1 MLSLVAFLASA
12 CQVHGWE
19 HVHGSDHPLA
29 GRIVA
34 VDSQSIVDEATLLAA
49 LDSADFVL
57 LGESH
62 GNRDHHRLQAHLV
75 DAMGA
80 SVSGVVFEMIDAGQQ
95 EAVVLHLQD
104 DPGDTVGLGE
114 ALDWSES
121 GWPDWSL
128 YEPIAAAAVDRGALI
143 VAGNL
148 APGSV
153 EQLMAD
159 GIVALDPRL
168 VDRTG
173 LAEPLAPE
181 IEGGL
186 LSTID
191 EAHCGFAPA
200 DLLPAM
206 VDVQRA
212 RDALMAERME
222 TVQGNGRSVLIAGA
236 EHVRRDWGV
245 PYYLAR
251 LEPDAKVVTIAFRE
265 VDERLTD
272 PAVDLPFDFVWFTPR
287 SQPMGFDPCDAYR
300 QQLQRLDAELSAP
313 LRQDRDTG

>member
-19 HVHGSDHPLA
+19 HIHGSDHPLA
-29 GRIVA
+29 GKIVA
-34 VDSQSIVDEATLLAA
+34 VDSQSIVDEATLLAS

-62 GNRDHHRLQAHLV
+62 GNRDHHRLQAHLI
-75 DAMGA
+75 DTMGA

-104 DPGDTVGLGE
+104 QPGDTVGLGE
-114 ALDWSES
+114 ALDWSAS
-121 GWPDWSL
+121 GWPEWSL
-128 YEPIAAAAVDRGALI
+128 YEPVAAAAVDNGALI

-148 APGSV
+148 APKSV
-153 EQLMAD
+153 EQLMKD
-159 GIVALDPRL
+159 GIASLDPRL
-168 VDRTG
+168 VERTG

-181 IEGGL
+181 VEGRL
-186 LSTID
+186 LATID
-191 EAHCGFAPA
+191 DAHCGFAPA

-206 VDVQRA
+206 VGVQRA

-222 TVQGNGRSVLIAGA
+222 TVRGHGQSVLIAGA

-245 PYYLAR
+245 PYYLER
-251 LEPDAKVVTIAFRE
+251 LAPDAKVVTIAFRE
-265 VDERLTD
+265 VDERLTAL
-272 PAVDLPFDFVWFTPR
+272 PVDLPFDFVWFTPR
-287 SQPMGFDPCDAYR
+287 SQPLGFDPCDAYR
-300 QQLQRLDAELSAP
+300 QQLQRLDAKLGAP
-313 LRQDRDTG
+313 RSNDRAAG

>member
-1 MLSLVAFLASA
+1 
-12 CQVHGWE
+12 
-19 HVHGSDHPLA
+19 
-29 GRIVA
+29 
-34 VDSQSIVDEATLLAA
+34 
-49 LDSADFVL
+49 
-57 LGESH
+57 
-62 GNRDHHRLQAHLV
+62 
-75 DAMGA
+75 
-80 SVSGVVFEMIDAGQQ
+80 
-95 EAVVLHLQD
+95 
-104 DPGDTVGLGE
+104 
-114 ALDWSES
+114 
-121 GWPDWSL
+121 
-128 YEPIAAAAVDRGALI
+128 
-143 VAGNL
+143 
-148 APGSV
+148 
-153 EQLMAD
+153 
-159 GIVALDPRL
+159 VALDPRL

-212 RDALMAERME
+212 RDALMAERLE
-222 TVQGNGRSVLIAGA
+222 TVRGNGRSVLIAGA

-245 PYYLAR
+245 PYYLQR
-251 LEPDAKVVTIAFRE
+251 LEPDAEVVTIAFRE

-300 QQLQRLDAELSAP
+300 QQLQRLDARLAVPPGQE
-313 LRQDRDTG
+313 RDAG